1 MPVNITIRGVPDPVA
16 ARLRERALGNRRSL
30 QQELLALLE
39 ASALEG
45 PASTPLRIAEPAPA
59 ADYEVSRPRKRRPAT
74 PAAEARLSLEQL
86 WERARRLGPAS
97 AQESTSLI
105 RRDRDARDRR

>member
-16 ARLRERALGNRRSL
+16 ARLRQRALGNRRSL

-45 PASTPLRIAEPAPA
+45 ATSTPLRIAEPAPA
-59 ADYEVSRPRKRRPAT
+59 ANYEVSRPRKRKPSVTAT
-74 PAAEARLSLEQL
+74 QARLSLEQL
-86 WERARRLGPAS
+86 WERARKLGPAS
-97 AQESTSLI
+97 AQESTALI